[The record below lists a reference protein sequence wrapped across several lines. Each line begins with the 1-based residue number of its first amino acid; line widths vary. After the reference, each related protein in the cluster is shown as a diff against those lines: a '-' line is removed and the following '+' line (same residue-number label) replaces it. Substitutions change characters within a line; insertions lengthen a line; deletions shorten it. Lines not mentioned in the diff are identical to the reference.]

1 MIAGVFAAFHSS
13 DIAIS
18 MCAAKAK
25 EQAKGQAFCLP
36 LF

>member
-25 EQAKGQAFCLP
+25 GQAKRLP
-36 LF
+36 LFSLL